1 MASERSTG
9 PRLLVAPQEFKGSLT
24 AAEAARAL
32 AEGLARADPDAAL
45 ELCPLADGGP
55 GFLDTLS
62 AVLGGERVRVHVC
75 DPLRRRIPAHYLR
88 LPNGAVVVEAAHANG
103 IALLRDDERD
113 PLRADTYGV
122 GELIAHALGERPH
135 RLVVGVGGSA
145 TNDGGAGMARAL
157 GAALRDA
164 AGRPLPPGA
173 AALAALDALEWRP
186 PDALEGVEVLVAV
199 DVWNPLLGPEGATA
213 VYGPQKGVRPEEVPL
228 LEDALTRWA
237 AAIRVAL
244 GRDVSLLPGGGAA
257 GGLAAGLVAFL
268 DARVVGGFELV
279 ADAVR
284 LPERFQEADAVVTGE
299 GRIDRQTWQ
308 GKVVGR
314 LVAMA
319 RALGRPVAVFAG
331 AVEPGTTVPDSVE
344 VVDLSLF
351 EPDPRR
357 RMARAHA
364 LLSRA
369 AEQWL
374 KSWAGRRP

>member
-1 MASERSTG
+1 MGSERSAA

-24 AAEAARAL
+24 AAAAARAL
-32 AEGLARADPDAAL
+32 AEGLARADPDATL

-55 GFLDTLS
+55 GFLDALS

-88 LPNGAVVVEAAHANG
+88 LPEGVVVVEAAQANG
-103 IALLRDDERD
+103 LTLLPAEERD

-122 GELIAHALGERPH
+122 GELIAHALRERPR

-173 AALAALDALEWRP
+173 AVLAELDALEWRP

-213 VYGPQKGVRPEEVPL
+213 VYGPQKGVRAENVPL
-228 LEDALTRWA
+228 LEEALARWA
-237 AAIRVAL
+237 AAIRATL

-284 LPERFQEADAVVTGE
+284 LPERLQDADAVVTGE
-299 GRIDRQTWQ
+299 GRLDRQTWQ
-308 GKVVGR
+308 GKVVGQV
-314 LVAMA
+314 VAMA
-319 RALGRPVAVFAG
+319 RARGLPVAVFTG
-331 AVEPGTTVPDSVE
+331 AVEPGTSVPEGVE
-344 VVDLSLF
+344 VVDLSLV
-351 EPDPRR
+351 EPDPRQ
-357 RMARAHA
+357 RMARAHG
-364 LLSRA
+364 LLSQA
-369 AEQWL
+369 AAQWL
-374 KSWAGRRP
+374 RSWSRKRP